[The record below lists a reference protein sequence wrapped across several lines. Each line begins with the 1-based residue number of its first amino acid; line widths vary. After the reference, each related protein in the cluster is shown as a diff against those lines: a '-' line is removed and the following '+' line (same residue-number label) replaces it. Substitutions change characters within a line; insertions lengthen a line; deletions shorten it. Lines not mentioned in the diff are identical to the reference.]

1 MSKQK
6 FVLNREG
13 VRELMQSDAMV
24 NVLQSYANTAMASLG
39 DGYESST
46 YVGRNRANVRIE
58 AVTSAAKK
66 ENSDNNTLLKA
77 VGV

>member
-6 FVLNREG
+6 FVLNRAG

-24 NVLQSYANTAMASLG
+24 NVLQSYANAAMASLG

>member
-6 FVLNREG
+6 FVLNRAG

-24 NVLQSYANTAMASLG
+24 NVLQSYASTAMASLG
-39 DGYESST
+39 DGYETST

>member
-6 FVLNREG
+6 FVLNRAG

-24 NVLQSYANTAMASLG
+24 NVLQSYASTAMASLG

>member
-6 FVLNREG
+6 FVLNRAG

>member
-6 FVLNREG
+6 SVVTREG
-13 VRELMQSDAMV
+13 ARELMQSDAMV